1 MKTVLITG
9 GNKGIGFETA
19 KQLAQHDYEVYLG
32 CRNKENGQRALQEL
46 QSIGLSSVDM
56 VELDVTN
63 IDSIR
68 QSKQIL
74 ETKIEKLDVL
84 INNAG
89 IRGEVPQIASQVPID
104 VIRKVFETNFF
115 GVINVTQ
122 EFIPLLIKSALPI
135 IVNVTSDLGSL
146 SWRSDPTSDAYQLE
160 RAAYGPSKTALNGYT
175 VALAVELR
183 DSKFKV
189 NCVNPG
195 HTATDFNNHMGT
207 KPVEQGAAVIVKYA
221 MLNESGPTGKFF
233 SEEGETPW

>member
-9 GNKGIGFETA
+9 ANKGIGFETA
-19 KQLAQHDYEVYLG
+19 KQLAKQDYEVYLG
-32 CRNKENGQRALQEL
+32 CRDKTKGRKAIAEL
-46 QSIGLSSVDM
+46 QSLGLNSVDM

-68 QSKQIL
+68 QAKQML
-74 ETKIEKLDVL
+74 ETRIEKLDVL

-89 IRGEVPQIASQVPID
+89 IRGDVPQNASNVSVDI
-104 VIRKVFETNFF
+104 IREVFETNFF

-122 EFIPLLIKSALPI
+122 AFISLLKKATLPV

-146 SWRSDPTSDAYQLE
+146 TWRSDPSFGVHKLE
-160 RAAYGPSKTALNGYT
+160 RAAYGPSKTVLNAYT
-175 VALAVELR
+175 VALATELK
-183 DSKFKV
+183 DTKFRV

-221 MLNESGPTGKFF
+221 MLDESGPTGKFF